1 MCPKPRVL
9 CFTRGSL
16 NPWWLSGKEPTYN
29 AGDLGLI
36 PGSGRSPGEG
46 NSNPF
51 RCSYLGNPVDR
62 GAWRAAVHG
71 VAHSWRQLSDY
82 ATTPGSLRDF
92 HLQFWLYR
100 ILTACL
106 IFNIRICN
114 LRSSLP
120 FSLNSFR
127 FLNFLKNYFIPV

>member
-1 MCPKPRVL
+1 MPQTTCLVFYYRQ
-9 CFTRGSL
+9 F
-16 NPWWLSGKEPTYN
+16 NPWWLSGKEPAYN

-36 PGSGRSPGEG
+36 PRSGRSPGEG

-51 RCSYLGNPVDR
+51 RCSCLGNPMDR

-71 VAHSWRQLSDY
+71 VAHSWTQLSDY
-82 ATTPGSLRDF
+82 TTTPGSLRDF
-92 HLQFWLYR
+92 HLPFWLYR

-106 IFNIRICN
+106 IFNMRICN

-120 FSLNSFR
+120 FSLNSFH
-127 FLNFLKNYFIPV
+127 FSNFLKNYFIPV